1 MNFCKDKSIRHFCLY
16 LISCVLLLSFFGIW
30 LYGFQASAV
39 QDMFLEHDRAI
50 ASSLLEQGVS
60 KDIIANAITN
70 SSGTQAGAE
79 LLNQIGITENTAVRF
94 LPFIEQLQQKTAPVL
109 LLDWSVFAMLLLS
122 GVLLFFRKREQ
133 LYSHTLQVIR
143 QYIDGDFS
151 GHLSQTSEGTI
162 YQLFSSVD
170 QLATMLKS
178 RNDTQ
183 ESVKIFLKNTIS
195 DVSHQLKTP
204 LAALSMYNEIILNE
218 PDNVETVKNYSDKT
232 SLALNRMEILIK
244 SMLKITRMDAGGIT
258 FTKEHCDVTDLI
270 IDSVRDLRTRAESEG
285 KQIIIDDSANERLLC
300 DIEWTSEAISNI
312 VKNALDHTGHNG
324 VIHISW
330 ERSPAMLR
338 IYISDNGTGIAPED
352 IHHIFKRFYRSRNSL
367 DMQGVG
373 LGLSLAKSII
383 EGQGGIISVQ
393 SQPNEGTTFTLSFLT
408 ELQG

>member
-1 MNFCKDKSIRHFCLY
+1 MNFCKDKATRYCCFFLIAYVILHFL
-16 LISCVLLLSFFGIW
+16 FGIW
-30 LYGFQASAV
+30 LYLFQSNVV
-39 QDMFLEHDRAI
+39 QHLFLEHDRAI
-50 ASSLLEQGVS
+50 VSSLLDQGVS
-60 KDIIANAITN
+60 EDTIATAITN
-70 SSGTQAGAE
+70 SSATQAGTE
-79 LLNQIGITENTAVRF
+79 QLSKIGITENTAVRF
-94 LPFIEQLQQKTAPVL
+94 FPFIQQFQQKTVPTLIVG
-109 LLDWSVFAMLLLS
+109 WTVFSVI
-122 GVLLFFRKREQ
+122 LFVGIFFYFRKREQ
-133 LYSHTLQVIR
+133 LYIKAMQIVQRFIE
-143 QYIDGDFS
+143 GDFS
-151 GHLSQTSEGTI
+151 THLSQTSEGTI

-204 LAALSMYNEIILNE
+204 LTALSMYNEIILDE
-218 PDNVETVKNYSDKT
+218 PDNVETVKNYSNKT

-312 VKNALDHTGHNG
+312 VKNALDHTEYNG

-338 IYISDNGTGIAPED
+338 IYITDNGTGIAPED
-352 IHHIFKRFYRSRNSL
+352 IHHIFKRFYRSKNSL
-367 DMQGVG
+367 DIQGVG

-393 SQPNEGTTFTLSFLT
+393 SRLDEGTTFTLSFLT
-408 ELQG
+408 EL